1 MPKTIPPGKSRQGSR
16 GDRVLVILL
25 VGLVLAFVIWG
36 GVEIWGEAIDTGSV
50 EQPGAVTTQGN
61 EQPPANPN

>member
-1 MPKTIPPGKSRQGSR
+1 VPKTIPPGKSRQGSR

-50 EQPGAVTTQGN
+50 EQPGGAVTT
-61 EQPPANPN
+61 QPPANPN

>member
-36 GVEIWGEAIDTGSV
+36 GVEIWGEVIDAGSV
-50 EQPGAVTTQGN
+50 EQPGAETTQGD